1 MNKQVL
7 DYIQQHKALYKRS
20 PQAPDWEILKAK
32 AIARLDGKL
41 PYIQELEHIVKEY
54 PNTKQA
60 ELIQKDLKILKEE
73 KPSFEPDQKASSW
86 KIVIES
92 YSTEDVDN
100 LKKYLE
106 ENGLAY
112 ITLSEDVYDGQ
123 EKWLVLHGF
132 VTNQM
137 ANTFIERLKENQQE
151 KKEKDKQKNNKNSF
165 IIQKYFVISSE
176 NYTIIQVYKN
186 KEEYKNN

>member
-1 MNKQVL
+1 M
-7 DYIQQHKALYKRS
+7 
-20 PQAPDWEILKAK
+20 
-32 AIARLDGKL
+32 
-41 PYIQELEHIVKEY
+41 EHIVKEY

-92 YSTEDVDN
+92 YFTEDIDN

>member
-1 MNKQVL
+1 M
-7 DYIQQHKALYKRS
+7 
-20 PQAPDWEILKAK
+20 
-32 AIARLDGKL
+32 
-41 PYIQELEHIVKEY
+41 EHIVKEY

>member
-1 MNKQVL
+1 MEN
-7 DYIQQHKALYKRS
+7 Y
-20 PQAPDWEILKAK
+20 
-32 AIARLDGKL
+32 
-41 PYIQELEHIVKEY
+41 HIFKNWSVKEY

>member
-1 MNKQVL
+1 MENYHIFKNW
-7 DYIQQHKALYKRS
+7 S
-20 PQAPDWEILKAK
+20 IL
-32 AIARLDGKL
+32 L
-41 PYIQELEHIVKEY
+41 
-54 PNTKQA
+54 
-60 ELIQKDLKILKEE
+60 LKEE

-137 ANTFIERLKENQQE
+137 ANTFIEHLKENQQE